1 MVNESFVDVCFTILL
16 NKKATEKIKKTT
28 YRDILDVIKFYKKKE
43 KDDISINI
51 KNKLELLETVATL
64 KLKNKST
71 LSIIDS
77 VSEGEKFSGL
87 IDFIKTK
94 VEEEIEDTIIDDLF
108 EQIRLRKK
116 AMGLFKNYDKVTELM
131 ETVKNGSFSSL
142 DEVVGDYDVCVK
154 TMYTNLM
161 ECQRSLTV
169 EATSTLDIKKDDY
182 GAVVD
187 LIKKKI
193 LDVNTIKTGFPVLDN
208 ILCGGFQKTR
218 LYVFAGGSGSGK
230 STLMLN
236 FIENGLCEIVPDAE
250 KESVYVYITLENLVD
265 ESLLR
270 LYQSMYQTTARSIYE
285 SIDHISEDYLKKA
298 VLSKIEKSKR
308 SLFMKYFPKLS
319 ISTADIAMVLDEA
332 VSVYGKEGIR
342 AVFVDYL
349 DLLKSDVSLKNYDL
363 YRLELSHITTN
374 LKDLAVEYNVPV
386 ITASQLGREVYA
398 KNPDSKALNMA
409 MVGESI
415 KKVENSDFIA
425 LMSKD
430 QTVDDL
436 VYMNVGKNR
445 SGTANKSL
453 EFKVDFSMFRFLNGY
468 EVTNDKA
475 SNLKTD
481 QAHHKS
487 VSFTNSF

>member
-193 LDVNTIKTGFPVLDN
+193 LL
-208 ILCGGFQKTR
+208 
-218 LYVFAGGSGSGK
+218 
-230 STLMLN
+230 
-236 FIENGLCEIVPDAE
+236 
-250 KESVYVYITLENLVD
+250 
-265 ESLLR
+265 
-270 LYQSMYQTTARSIYE
+270 
-285 SIDHISEDYLKKA
+285 
-298 VLSKIEKSKR
+298 
-308 SLFMKYFPKLS
+308 
-319 ISTADIAMVLDEA
+319 
-332 VSVYGKEGIR
+332 
-342 AVFVDYL
+342 
-349 DLLKSDVSLKNYDL
+349 LLKSLF
-363 YRLELSHITTN
+363 
-374 LKDLAVEYNVPV
+374 
-386 ITASQLGREVYA
+386 
-398 KNPDSKALNMA
+398 SK
-409 MVGESI
+409 
-415 KKVENSDFIA
+415 K
-425 LMSKD
+425 
-430 QTVDDL
+430 
-436 VYMNVGKNR
+436 
-445 SGTANKSL
+445 
-453 EFKVDFSMFRFLNGY
+453 
-468 EVTNDKA
+468 
-475 SNLKTD
+475 
-481 QAHHKS
+481 
-487 VSFTNSF
+487 